1 MADYSTL
8 LFDVRNNV
16 AYVTLNRPEAANALN
31 AELAH
36 DLMEVS
42 LRCEED
48 PSVRAVLINAAGKLF
63 CAGGDLKSFA
73 AQPKEMLP
81 TYFKKVTFSLHK
93 AISRF
98 NRMKA
103 PVVMAIQGAAG
114 GAGMSLAC
122 AGDIVIAAESAKF
135 TMAYT
140 RAGLTPDGSSTY
152 FLPRIVGLRR
162 AMDLALTNRV
172 LSAREAHEMGIV
184 TRVVPDAE
192 LMATAEGLAQGL
204 RPGADARL
212 PGRQAPVRRERDPD
226 ARRSDGAGD
235 RVDRRHGPHRRRL
248 RGDRG
253 VSGKAPAEIQRRVT
267 PYRSIKNKPASV
279 RMMPNEARGTLT

>member
-1 MADYSTL
+1 MSEYSTI
-8 LFDVRNNV
+8 LFDVRDHV
-16 AYVTLNRPEAANALN
+16 AHITLNRPTAANALN

-48 PSVRAVLINAAGKLF
+48 PSVRAVLISAAGKIF

-81 TYFKKVTFSLHK
+81 TFLKKVTFHLHK
-93 AISRF
+93 AVSRF
-98 NRMKA
+98 NRMRA
-103 PVVMAIQGAAG
+103 PVVMAIHGAAG

-122 AGDIVIAAESAKF
+122 AGDLVVAAESARF

-162 AMDLALTNRV
+162 AMDLTLTNRV
-172 LSAREAHEMGIV
+172 LTAREACDMGIV
-184 TRVVPDAE
+184 TRVVPDDQ
-192 LMATAEGLAQGL
+192 LMATAEGLAKGL
-204 RPGADARL
+204 AEGPTRAYGGVKRLFAESAIRTLEDQMELETEWIADMARTGDGTEGITSFLEKRPPKFKG
-212 PGRQAPVRRERDPD
+212 E
-226 ARRSDGAGD
+226 
-235 RVDRRHGPHRRRL
+235 
-248 RGDRG
+248 
-253 VSGKAPAEIQRRVT
+253 
-267 PYRSIKNKPASV
+267 
-279 RMMPNEARGTLT
+279 